1 MTPVEIKLYQ
11 TASEPTMV
19 EKTLVEKA
27 TVTGFF
33 KQVQDI
39 TAPVI
44 DLAFND
50 RDTFNLYFNSNY
62 AYIALF
68 NRYYFISRKEVGMNN
83 ILSIYM
89 DEDVL
94 MSFKNE
100 IYNLVPLVTRQ
111 AQQFD
116 RDIID
121 TSIPA
126 TAYPYIDY
134 FTCKFL
140 IWCKFSDNNEII
152 PYDPLT
158 EMSAFN
164 DPANRFFSEEYDTH
178 DLYSNGCIAMQVFS
192 NVTEDGTKDNHRNGL
207 VPTNRVYYVSPA
219 YFSTMLKDITA
230 PDFWS
235 SLGSW
240 FTDFSQNIYSL
251 TYLPIQISK
260 DSMRTYENQNKIQFM
275 AKEYPTSNGAV
286 STALMAS
293 PTDHLVAGTT
303 IHIHF
308 SSDFR
313 FLLSTTTIMLPFI
326 GEVELDNQ
334 LIYKY
339 KTNISSFIGYLYL
352 IINPNTCEGQYIIS
366 TKYLKY
372 KYDYGNVNYKY
383 IDEIDKRYV
392 IYTSQYFKVGS
403 DVFLGSTDKNSKN
416 QGIAMFGITTA
427 LSLLSGGVAGGAI
440 GALGGSMSAATKK
453 AFKSTQDRRLKVG
466 SAKYNQRMNTYR
478 ESYGKDLASSGIDFA
493 SSALSEIL
501 PLLSVNGQV
510 DSSSTTAMNC
520 YDYGEIY
527 VRVVEPNLQIPDN
540 YYELYG
546 GLCNLTV
553 PLSTLKT
560 KGYTKCANVHMTGFT
575 NATSEEIAEIESL
588 LLSGVI
594 L

>member
-19 EKTLVEKA
+19 EKALVEKA

-116 RDIID
+116 PDIID
-121 TSIPA
+121 TSIPT

-134 FTCKFL
+134 FICKSL

-158 EMSAFN
+158 EMYAFN
-164 DPANRFFSEEYDTH
+164 DPAKKFFSDIYDIA
-178 DLYSNGCIAMQVFS
+178 DIYSNGCIAMQVFS
-192 NVTEDGTKDNHRNGL
+192 NITEDSTKDNHRNGL
-207 VPTNRVYYVSPA
+207 VSTNRVYYISPNN
-219 YFSTMLKDITA
+219 FRLMLKDITA

-235 SLGSW
+235 SLGNW

-260 DSMRTYENQNKIQFM
+260 DTMRTYENQNKIQFM
-275 AKEYPTSNGAV
+275 AKEYPTSNDSI

-308 SSDFR
+308 SSGFR
-313 FLLSTTTIMLPFI
+313 FFLSTTTIMLPFI

-339 KTNISSFIGYLYL
+339 KTNISSFVGYLYL

-372 KYDYGNVNYKY
+372 KYDYGNKNYKY
-383 IDEIDKRYV
+383 IEEIDKRYV

-403 DVFLGSTDKNSKN
+403 DIFLGSTDKNSKN

-427 LSLLSGGVAGGAI
+427 LSLLGGGISGGAI
-440 GALGGSMSAATKK
+440 GALGGSVSATTKK
-453 AFKSTQDRRLKVG
+453 AFKSTQDRRLKIG

>member
-1 MTPVEIKLYQ
+1 M
-11 TASEPTMV
+11 
-19 EKTLVEKA
+19 
-27 TVTGFF
+27 
-33 KQVQDI
+33 
-39 TAPVI
+39 
-44 DLAFND
+44 
-50 RDTFNLYFNSNY
+50 
-62 AYIALF
+62 
-68 NRYYFISRKEVGMNN
+68 
-83 ILSIYM
+83 
-89 DEDVL
+89 
-94 MSFKNE
+94 
-100 IYNLVPLVTRQ
+100 
-111 AQQFD
+111 
-116 RDIID
+116 
-121 TSIPA
+121 
-126 TAYPYIDY
+126 
-134 FTCKFL
+134 
-140 IWCKFSDNNEII
+140 
-152 PYDPLT
+152 
-158 EMSAFN
+158 
-164 DPANRFFSEEYDTH
+164 
-178 DLYSNGCIAMQVFS
+178 
-192 NVTEDGTKDNHRNGL
+192 
-207 VPTNRVYYVSPA
+207 
-219 YFSTMLKDITA
+219 
-230 PDFWS
+230 
-235 SLGSW
+235 
-240 FTDFSQNIYSL
+240 
-251 TYLPIQISK
+251 
-260 DSMRTYENQNKIQFM
+260 
-275 AKEYPTSNGAV
+275 
-286 STALMAS
+286 
-293 PTDHLVAGTT
+293 
-303 IHIHF
+303 
-308 SSDFR
+308 
-313 FLLSTTTIMLPFI
+313 
-326 GEVELDNQ
+326 
-334 LIYKY
+334 
-339 KTNISSFIGYLYL
+339 YL

-427 LSLLSGGVAGGAI
+427 LSLLSGGIAGGAI

>member
-140 IWCKFSDNNEII
+140 IWCKFSDNKEII

-164 DPANRFFSEEYDTH
+164 DPANRFFSKEYDSL
-178 DLYSNGCIAMQVFS
+178 DIYSNGCIAMQVFS
-192 NVTEDGTKDNHRNGL
+192 NVTEDLTKDNHRNGL
-207 VPTNRVYYVSPA
+207 VPTNRVYYVSPS
-219 YFSTMLKDITA
+219 YFRTMLKDITA

-260 DSMRTYENQNKIQFM
+260 DTMRTYDNQNKIQFM
-275 AKEYPTSNGAV
+275 AKEYPPPNGGV

-334 LIYKY
+334 LMYKY
-339 KTNISSFIGYLYL
+339 KTNISSFVGYLYL

-372 KYDYGNVNYKY
+372 KYDYNNVNYKY

-403 DVFLGSTDKNSKN
+403 DIFLGSTDKNSKN

-440 GALGGSMSAATKK
+440 GALGGSMSTATKK

-493 SSALSEIL
+493 SSALSDIL

-510 DSSSTTAMNC
+510 YSSSTTAMNC

>member
-94 MSFKNE
+94 MSFKEE

-116 RDIID
+116 HDIID

-126 TAYPYIDY
+126 TAYPNIDY
-134 FTCKFL
+134 FTCKSL
-140 IWCKFSDNNEII
+140 IWCKFSDNKEII

-158 EMSAFN
+158 ESPAF
-164 DPANRFFSEEYDTH
+164 DDLTKRFFSGKYEIADI
-178 DLYSNGCIAMQVFS
+178 YSNGCIAMQVFS
-192 NVTEDGTKDNHRNGL
+192 NIDESATKDNHRNGL
-207 VPTNRVYYVSPA
+207 VSSNRVYYIAPNVFEQVMKA
-219 YFSTMLKDITA
+219 ITA
-230 PDFWS
+230 PDFWT
-235 SLGSW
+235 SLGNW

-251 TYLPIQISK
+251 TYLPIQVSK
-260 DSMRTYENQNKIQFM
+260 DSMRTYKNQDVIQFM
-275 AKEYPTSNGAV
+275 AKNYPAEGI

-293 PTDHLVAGTT
+293 PTDHLIAGTT

-339 KTNISSFIGYLYL
+339 KTNISSFVGYLYL

-372 KYDYGNVNYKY
+372 DYDGTDTNYKY
-383 IDEIDKRYV
+383 IDNIDKRYV
-392 IYTSQYFKVGS
+392 IYTSQFFKVGS
-403 DVFLGSTDKNSKN
+403 DIFLGATDKNAKN

-440 GALGGSMSAATKK
+440 GALGGSVSAATKK

-527 VRVVEPNLQIPDN
+527 VRVVEPNLQIPTN

>member
-116 RDIID
+116 PDIID

-134 FTCKFL
+134 FTCKSL

-164 DPANRFFSEEYDTH
+164 DPAKKFFSGVYDTA
-178 DLYSNGCIAMQVFS
+178 DIYSNGCIAMQVFS
-192 NVTEDGTKDNHRNGL
+192 NITEDSTKDNHRNGL
-207 VPTNRVYYVSPA
+207 VPTNRVYYISPSN
-219 YFSTMLKDITA
+219 FRLMLKDITA

-235 SLGSW
+235 SLGNW

-260 DSMRTYENQNKIQFM
+260 DTMRTYENQNKIQFM
-275 AKEYPTSNGAV
+275 AKEYPTSNDAI

-303 IHIHF
+303 IHLHF

-339 KTNISSFIGYLYL
+339 KTNISSFVGYLYL

-372 KYDYGNVNYKY
+372 NYDYGNKNYKY
-383 IDEIDKRYV
+383 IEEIDKRYV

-403 DVFLGSTDKNSKN
+403 DIFLGSTDKNSKN

-427 LSLLSGGVAGGAI
+427 LSLLGGGISGGAI
-440 GALGGSMSAATKK
+440 GALGGSVSATTKK

-527 VRVVEPNLQIPDN
+527 ARVVEPNLQIPDN

>member
-27 TVTGFF
+27 TVTGYF

-50 RDTFNLYFNSNY
+50 RETFNLYFNSNY

-94 MSFKNE
+94 MSFKTE

-116 RDIID
+116 HDIID

-134 FTCKFL
+134 FTCKSL
-140 IWCKFSDNNEII
+140 IWCKFSDNKEII
-152 PYDPLT
+152 PYDTLT
-158 EMSAFN
+158 ESSAFD
-164 DPANRFFSEEYDTH
+164 DPAKRFFSGVYDTQ

-192 NVTEDGTKDNHRNGL
+192 NVTEDGSKDNHRNGL
-207 VPTNRVYYVSPA
+207 VSTNRVYYISPA
-219 YFSTMLKDITA
+219 YFRTMLKDITA

-275 AKEYPTSNGAV
+275 AKEYPTSNDAV

-293 PTDHLVAGTT
+293 PTDHLIAGTT

-339 KTNISSFIGYLYL
+339 KTNISSFVGYLYL
-352 IINPNTCEGQYIIS
+352 IINPNTCEGQYIIT

-427 LSLLSGGVAGGAI
+427 LSLLGGGVTGGAI
-440 GALGGSMSAATKK
+440 GALGGSVSAATKK

-478 ESYGKDLASSGIDFA
+478 ESYSKDLASSGIDFA

-527 VRVVEPNLQIPDN
+527 VRIVEPNLQIPDN

-575 NATSEEIAEIESL
+575 NATSSEIDEIESL

>member
-27 TVTGFF
+27 TVTGYF

-116 RDIID
+116 HDIID

-140 IWCKFSDNNEII
+140 IWCKFSDNEII

-164 DPANRFFSEEYDTH
+164 DPANRFFSEEYDTN
-178 DLYSNGCIAMQVFS
+178 DIYSNGCIAMQVFS

-207 VPTNRVYYVSPA
+207 VPTNRVYYVPPA
-219 YFSTMLKDITA
+219 YFRTMLKDITA

-260 DSMRTYENQNKIQFM
+260 DTMRTYENQNKIQFM
-275 AKEYPTSNGAV
+275 AKEYPTSNEAV

-339 KTNISSFIGYLYL
+339 KTNISSFVGYLYL

-383 IDEIDKRYV
+383 IDKIDKRYV

-427 LSLLSGGVAGGAI
+427 LSLLSGGIAGGAI

-575 NATSEEIAEIESL
+575 NATSEEIAEIEGL

>member
-134 FTCKFL
+134 FTCKSL
-140 IWCKFSDNNEII
+140 IWCKFSDTKEII

-164 DPANRFFSEEYDTH
+164 DPANRFFSEEYDTN
-178 DLYSNGCIAMQVFS
+178 DIYSNGCIAMQVFS
-192 NVTEDGTKDNHRNGL
+192 NVTEYGTKDNHRNGL
-207 VPTNRVYYVSPA
+207 VSTNRVYYVSPA
-219 YFSTMLKDITA
+219 YFTTMLKDITA

-275 AKEYPTSNGAV
+275 AKEYPTSNDAV

-313 FLLSTTTIMLPFI
+313 FMLSTTTIMLPFI

-334 LIYKY
+334 LLYKY
-339 KTNISSFIGYLYL
+339 KTNISSFVGYLYL